1 MTCIK
6 PRLCGL
12 VCVVGSKKL
21 LYSCIPSLILILGV
35 TEDYQDDGMSLTHS
49 LSSPV
54 TQKNLSTTATPM
66 TIAPT
71 TPGAASTP
79 SRTETPSSTPAF
91 IPTSS
96 LPQLG
101 AVTAPQ
107 PTFLPDFGL
116 SALSSLTQIAKLQP
130 TTAQKDFSISNLQG
144 AFQQHV
150 PSTDTTL
157 GSSQLAA
164 HLAQSN
170 NLAQTLAPQNLAS
183 LGSLS
188 LEAFKQVSV
197 SMTLL
202 RN

>member
-1 MTCIK
+1 
-6 PRLCGL
+6 
-12 VCVVGSKKL
+12 
-21 LYSCIPSLILILGV
+21 
-35 TEDYQDDGMSLTHS
+35 MSLSHS

-71 TPGAASTP
+71 TPGAASTS

-91 IPTSS
+91 ISAPS
-96 LPQLG
+96 LPPLG
-101 AVTAPQ
+101 STAAPQ

-130 TTAQKDFSISNLQG
+130 SATQKDYSISNLQG

-150 PSTDTTL
+150 PTATDPTL

-164 HLAQSN
+164 HLAQTN
-170 NLAQTLAPQNLAS
+170 NLAQTLATQNLAS

-197 SMTLL
+197 SIVLFGIWPYSEYTVEDKRYTSTSSSGKRSSMSYLW
-202 RN
+202 